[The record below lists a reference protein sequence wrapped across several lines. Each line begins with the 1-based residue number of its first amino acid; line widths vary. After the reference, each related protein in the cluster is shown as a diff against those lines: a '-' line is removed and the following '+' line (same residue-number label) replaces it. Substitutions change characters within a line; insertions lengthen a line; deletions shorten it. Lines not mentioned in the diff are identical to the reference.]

1 MLQSSSS
8 QELVYACA
16 SNVVLEL
23 SQSVDQQKLSFQISS
38 LQIDNPLHNS
48 SYPVI
53 LSFNHDHKGIPPDWG
68 VKNKKA
74 ILLSETV
81 QQVRGNSRDAVVYVG
96 LAKWRKK
103 DVSLVSFE
111 YINIRY
117 DSWSTFSLVFTQF
130 IVL

>member
-1 MLQSSSS
+1 M

-16 SNVVLEL
+16 SNVVLDL
-23 SQSVDQQKLSFQISS
+23 NQSVDQQKLSFQISS

-53 LSFNHDHKGIPPDWG
+53 LSFNHDHRGIAPDWG
-68 VKNKKA
+68 IKDNKTRS
-74 ILLSETV
+74 LSETV
-81 QQVRGNSRDAVVYVG
+81 QQVRSHTRDAVVDIG

-117 DSWSTFSLVFTQF
+117 YYWLTFT
-130 IVL
+130 

>member
-1 MLQSSSS
+1 M
-8 QELVYACA
+8 VYACA
-16 SNVVLEL
+16 SNVVLDL

-38 LQIDNPLHNS
+38 VQIDNPLHNS

-53 LSFNHDHKGIPPDWG
+53 LSFNHDHRGIPPDWAI
-68 VKNKKA
+68 KNNKT

-81 QQVRGNSRDAVVYVG
+81 QLDKGNIHDAVVYVG
-96 LAKWRKK
+96 LSKWRKK

-117 DSWSTFSLVFTQF
+117 S
-130 IVL
+130 

>member
-1 MLQSSSS
+1 MFD
-8 QELVYACA
+8 
-16 SNVVLEL
+16 L

-38 LQIDNPLHNS
+38 LQMDNPLHNS

-53 LSFNHDHKGIPPDWG
+53 LSFNDDHRGIPIDKGIKD
-68 VKNKKA
+68 KA
-74 ILLSETV
+74 RFFESVEQLRSNT
-81 QQVRGNSRDAVVYVG
+81 RDAVLYIG

-117 DSWSTFSLVFTQF
+117 D
-130 IVL
+130 

>member
-1 MLQSSSS
+1 MLD
-8 QELVYACA
+8 
-16 SNVVLEL
+16 L

-38 LQIDNPLHNS
+38 LQIDNPLRNS

-53 LSFNHDHKGIPPDWG
+53 LSFNHDHRGIPPDWG
-68 VKNKKA
+68 IKNNKA
-74 ILLSETV
+74 IHLSETV
-81 QQVRGNSRDAVVYVG
+81 QQVRGNNRDAVVYIG

-117 DSWSTFSLVFTQF
+117 EYWSTFSLVSTQL
-130 IVL
+130 IV

>member
-1 MLQSSSS
+1 MFGL
-8 QELVYACA
+8 
-16 SNVVLEL
+16 N
-23 SQSVDQQKLSFQISS
+23 QSVDRQKLSFQISS

-53 LSFNHDHKGIPPDWG
+53 LSFNDDHRGIPLDWG
-68 VKNKKA
+68 IKDKGRFFESIEQLRIN
-74 ILLSETV
+74 T
-81 QQVRGNSRDAVVYVG
+81 RDAVLYIG

-117 DSWSTFSLVFTQF
+117 D
-130 IVL
+130 

>member
-1 MLQSSSS
+1 
-8 QELVYACA
+8 
-16 SNVVLEL
+16 VLEL

-38 LQIDNPLHNS
+38 LQIDNPLQNS

-53 LSFNHDHKGIPPDWG
+53 LSFNHDHEVIPPDWG
-68 VKNKKA
+68 MKNNKA
-74 ILLSETV
+74 ILLSEIV
-81 QQVRGNSRDAVVYVG
+81 QQVRGNSCDAVVYVD

-117 DSWSTFSLVFTQF
+117 D
-130 IVL
+130 